1 MLIDQ
6 YSMMTFKFPKVL
18 LFLLLFLFSLSL
30 FITNTGVAEEEP
42 EYQDTVG
49 IQAAVSD
56 FEFQRTDES
65 TRSLSDYTEKQLIVI
80 HWGASW
86 CPLCKRNNVAIS
98 RIYSEYTNDVNFLSI
113 NYGGSGDN
121 LDDVK
126 DDKGG
131 YQWDFGLD
139 VNDFAGS
146 TDISPEPRNAHT
158 WVIKS
163 STLEVVKI
171 WSYQTVSSSTLSN
184 EIDRWLNDNTMDQE
198 VTTPP
203 PVMDNSSDNNMNG
216 NENDTNPGDNV
227 NSTRDNK
234 IEDDK
239 NTGTPS
245 VEPDADAAQVG
256 EEPALIEAD
265 IGATALIVIAIPIV
279 ITVIA
284 GIAIAVSKVL

>member
-1 MLIDQ
+1 
-6 YSMMTFKFPKVL
+6 MMTLRYPNAL
-18 LFLLLFLFSLSL
+18 LFLLLFSFSLSL
-30 FITNTGVAEEEP
+30 LTINTGIADEEP
-42 EYQDTVG
+42 EQDTVT
-49 IQAAVSD
+49 IQATVSN
-56 FEFQRTDES
+56 FEFQRTDEV
-65 TRSLSDYTEKQLIVI
+65 TRSLSNYAEKQLIVI

-86 CPLCKRNNVAIS
+86 CPICKTNNAAIAS
-98 RIYSEYTNDVNFLSI
+98 IYSKYTNDVNFLSI
-113 NYGGSGDN
+113 NYGKSGDD
-121 LDDVK
+121 LDDVV
-126 DDKGG
+126 DDKGT

-139 VNDFAGS
+139 VNDYAGS
-146 TDISPEPRNAHT
+146 TEISPKPRNAHT

-163 STLEVVKI
+163 SNLEVVKI
-171 WSYQTVSSSTLSN
+171 WSYQRVSSSQLSN
-184 EIDRWLNDNTMDQE
+184 EIDKWLNDNTMDQE

-203 PVMDNSSDNNMNG
+203 PVMDNSSDNNMNE
-216 NENDTNPGDNV
+216 NENDTNPVDNV